1 LIVGSK
7 RVVYYFVIGAD
18 GSRYGPADIDTLVQ
32 WAREGRVLDSTTLI
46 ERGTERELPARSITA
61 IAAELR
67 RKSGRP
73 EPVVI
78 ERGTATSSEAPTL
91 PRPDTA
97 ASPGAVPPP
106 PVPPVANYANPSRI
120 SSRSRVTAGLLG
132 IFLGSLGVHR
142 FYLGYTGIGLI
153 MLLLSL
159 SAGTATLF
167 CVPGA
172 GCGFVGLWGFI
183 EGIICLTGGMR
194 DADGLELR
202 S

>member
-1 LIVGSK
+1 M
-7 RVVYYFVIGAD
+7 VYYFVIGED
-18 GSRYGPADIDTLVQ
+18 GSRYGPADIDTLVEWTRQ
-32 WAREGRVLDSTTLI
+32 GRILDSTILI
-46 ERGTERELPARSITA
+46 ERGTERELLARSITA
-61 IAAELR
+61 IAAELHR
-67 RKSGRP
+67 RSGRP
-73 EPVVI
+73 GPVVI
-78 ERGTATSSEAPTL
+78 ERDDAVPSEAPTL
-91 PRPDTA
+91 PRPGQGAETGA
-97 ASPGAVPPP
+97 APSPP
-106 PVPPVANYANPSRI
+106 PVPPTLNYAKHVRV

-142 FYLGYTGIGLI
+142 FYLGYTGVGLI

-159 SAGTATLF
+159 SLGTASIL

-183 EGIICLTGGMR
+183 EGIVCLSGGMR

>member
-1 LIVGSK
+1 M
-7 RVVYYFVIGAD
+7 VYYFVIGED
-18 GSRYGPADIDTLVQ
+18 GNRYGPADIDTLVE
-32 WAREGRVLDSTTLI
+32 WARQGRVLDSTTLI

-67 RKSGRP
+67 RMSGRP
-73 EPVVI
+73 GPVVI
-78 ERGTATSSEAPTL
+78 ERGSTAASEAPTL
-91 PRPDTA
+91 PQPGKGA
-97 ASPGAVPPP
+97 APSAAPPP
-106 PVPPVANYANPSRI
+106 PIPPTLDYAKPVHI

-142 FYLGYTGIGLI
+142 FYLGYTGVGVI

-159 SAGTATLF
+159 SMGTASIL

-172 GCGFVGLWGFI
+172 GCGIIGIWGFI
-183 EGIICLTGGMR
+183 EGIVCLTGGMR